1 MRIPSNHCPRTL
13 GRYSPDDY
21 NRLHQDLYGALQF
34 PLQLAVLL
42 SEPGRDFE
50 GGEFVLTEQQPRSQS
65 RVEVVSLRQGE
76 GVIFAVNLRPAAGAR
91 GDYRL
96 TLRHGVSRIRSGE
109 RYCLGVIFHDA
120 T

>member
-50 GGEFVLTEQQPRSQS
+50 G
-65 RVEVVSLRQGE
+65 
-76 GVIFAVNLRPAAGAR
+76 VN
-91 GDYRL
+91 
-96 TLRHGVSRIRSGE
+96 SS
-109 RYCLGVIFHDA
+109 
-120 T
+120 